1 MDQPS
6 SPPPASSLTARARSR
21 TPPEIHVRVSWCKS
35 CGLCVDYCKQGA
47 LEMEAELPRVV
58 NAGRCTRCLLCEA
71 ICPDF
76 AITVR
81 EPGDVSGGEP

>member
-1 MDQPS
+1 M
-6 SPPPASSLTARARSR
+6 
-21 TPPEIHVRVSWCKS
+21 RVSWCKS

-47 LEMEAELPRVV
+47 LEMEGQLPRVV

-76 AITVR
+76 AITIR
-81 EPGDVSGGEP
+81 EPEPDSGSAP